1 MTPKI
6 IWITGGS
13 SGIGFATA
21 KHYLKNNWIV
31 VISSSN
37 SEKLQN
43 AKERLRNENN
53 YVNLHIAKCD
63 ITNQE
68 EVKKTILFI
77 ENEIGVID
85 TALLNAAAYSPN
97 KNQEF
102 DIKNYELLVD
112 VNLKGTLYCINILKD
127 VMKNR
132 GSTIAIVSSPIGY
145 RGWPTSGAYGMTKA
159 AQLNLAESLFFD
171 FKKIGIK
178 IKVINPGFIDTEA
191 TRLNSFKMPFL
202 KSAEF
207 AAEKIYKGL
216 VFKKRFEIYFPFT
229 IVFIV
234 KILRILP
241 YRIYFYLW
249 KKMGNF

>member
-1 MTPKI
+1 MPTKI

-13 SGIGFATA
+13 SGIGFSTA
-21 KHYLKNNWIV
+21 KHFLNNNWIV
-31 VISSSN
+31 IISSSN
-37 SEKLQN
+37 SDKLN
-43 AKERLRNENN
+43 KAKERLLNENN
-53 YVNLHIAKCD
+53 SENLYTVKCD
-63 ITNQE
+63 ITDKN

-77 ENEIGVID
+77 ENEVGQINI
-85 TALLNAAAYSPN
+85 ALLNAAAYSPN

-102 DIKNYELLVD
+102 DINNYELLID
-112 VNLKGTLYCINILKD
+112 VNLKGTLYCIDVLKD

-132 GSTIAIVSSPIGY
+132 LNTIAIVSSPIGY

-159 AQLNLAESLFFD
+159 AQLNLSESLFFD
-171 FKKIGIK
+171 FKKIGIS

-207 AAEKIYKGL
+207 AGEKIYRGL
-216 VFKKRFEIYFPFT
+216 VFKRRFEIYFPFT
-229 IVFIV
+229 TVFII

-249 KKMGNF
+249 KKIGNF